1 MQSMFIYR
9 VGVYAIESSRVESSQ
24 VGDFMNMNILV
35 SQVCAYVCKCMY
47 MYEEYISKSSMCI
60 CVQMYVHVCHAR
72 ISFGAIYGR

>member
-47 MYEEYISKSSMCI
+47 MYVMLVYHLERFTVDKMCKKNTTVI
-60 CVQMYVHVCHAR
+60 
-72 ISFGAIYGR
+72 